1 MSTIPDRRFLPEQ
14 SFVVPRDD
22 VRRTDG
28 DGNDATGA
36 HVFLDRPRRGD
47 VLNHPLVTAFHF
59 GSTTTRRAGEVNR
72 WHLVALGA
80 IATAHQYQP
89 FFSLCPQALH
99 GVE

>member
-1 MSTIPDRRFLPEQ
+1 MSTIPNGGFFPEQ

-22 VRRTDG
+22 VGRTDA
-28 DGNDATGA
+28 DGNDTTGA
-36 HVFLDRPRRGD
+36 HVFLDCPRRGD
-47 VLNHPLVTAFHF
+47 VLHHPLVTALDF
-59 GSTTTRRAGEVNR
+59 GSTTTRGAGDVNR
-72 WHLVALGA
+72 RHLVALGA